1 MLYFSLLTIGHLFLR
16 LENFEIAID
25 YLQYCL
31 EILKNLSLSN
41 DICCAS
47 LYFEIGDACNK
58 IEKYENAL
66 KNYQKSLDLSRE
78 IYGNYNYLVIAHIL
92 DRIISLVIRMNH

>member
-1 MLYFSLLTIGHLFLR
+1 MERG
-16 LENFEIAID
+16 
-25 YLQYCL
+25 
-31 EILKNLSLSN
+31 
-41 DICCAS
+41 
-47 LYFEIGDACNK
+47 GWK

-92 DRIISLVIRMNH
+92 NRIISLVIRMNH